1 MNHNAAHLCVKAPKQ
16 YIASV
21 FMLPHRRH
29 WDEATTVS
37 CFRRTILRACHH
49 RKFAFHPS
57 LYVSR
62 KSRREG
68 GPESLPEGL
77 ENLLY
82 EIYRALQRQRTEAC
96 LQMRRR
102 PAHKWRK
109 RIPSAAVSQAAGHK
123 KSGRQES
130 SCRSMRIRVF
140 TCRDPTRISSMG
152 TSRRALSA

>member
-1 MNHNAAHLCVKAPKQ
+1 MNHNAAHVRKSTRT
-16 YIASV
+16 IHRNV

-29 WDEATTVS
+29 LVEATTVS
-37 CFRRTILRACHH
+37 RFRRTILRACRH

-57 LYVSR
+57 LYVSS
-62 KSRREG
+62 KSRKEG

-82 EIYRALQRQRTEAC
+82 EVYRASQRPRTEAC
-96 LQMRRR
+96 LQTRRR

-152 TSRRALSA
+152 TSSRALSA